1 MTVRQHEHRRLD
13 IAQDRECDLG
23 IARVALDRR
32 DAERLRDV
40 REARRIACDDGD
52 LCLAREESLHDAE
65 AEAAATTGDDDAL
78 IFESLHVRSFAAMTI
93 DAGEKMRS
101 A

>member
-1 MTVRQHEHRRLD
+1 MGIRADNADVDRNRGARL
-13 IAQDRECDLG
+13 LG
-23 IARVALDRR
+23 
-32 DAERLRDV
+32 E
-40 REARRIACDDGD
+40 
-52 LCLAREESLHDAE
+52 
-65 AEAAATTGDDDAL
+65 DAL